1 MATESRGSNSSVG
14 DPSAEVARDDGVR
27 AAARSSPA
35 DPSSGDGSGADLS
48 AVAEQLREEPYR
60 FEFFQAIR
68 LLERLLP
75 ERKPVGRFTLPSEE
89 VARLGTHPSLGF
101 PASEIQAIEW
111 REGKAPFV
119 AVNFM
124 GATGPQGPLPHA
136 YTNMLLARLRGGDRT
151 LRDFLDL
158 FHHRM
163 LSFFYQA
170 WEKYRFAISYERGER
185 DRFSHHLLDVIGLGT
200 KGLQERLAV
209 PDDAFLFFAGILGQH
224 PHSAHALE
232 LLLNDYFEVPMQLV
246 QLVGGWF
253 HLDETNEC
261 CMGERS
267 TPSEQLGLGAVV
279 GDEVWNQQ
287 AKALVRIGPLSLEQY
302 RDFLPNGSAYQPLRA
317 LLRFWTNEEIDFEVQ
332 LILKREEVPRCEL
345 GGESETAPQLG
356 WISWMKSREMER
368 HPDEAIFNV

>member
-1 MATESRGSNSSVG
+1 MATESRRSHSSV
-14 DPSAEVARDDGVR
+14 DDSSAEVSRKDR
-27 AAARSSPA
+27 APVLAPSSP
-35 DPSSGDGSGADLS
+35 DNPSSGDALGADLS
-48 AVAEQLREEPYR
+48 MVAEQLREEPCR

-75 ERKPVGRFTLPSEE
+75 DRRPVGRFTVPSEE
-89 VARLGTHPSLGF
+89 VARLGTYPSLSF
-101 PASEIQAIEW
+101 PASEIQSIEW

-124 GATGPQGPLPHA
+124 GTTGAQGPLPHA
-136 YTNMLLARLRGGDRT
+136 YTSMILARLRSGDRT

-185 DRFSHHLLDVIGLGT
+185 DRFSHHLLDLIGLGT
-200 KGLQERLAV
+200 KGLQDRLAV
-209 PDDAFLFFAGILGQH
+209 PDDAFLFFAGILGQR

-232 LLLNDYFEVPMQLV
+232 LVLNDYFEVPIELV

-253 HLDETNEC
+253 RLDESTEC
-261 CMGERS
+261 CIGERS
-267 TPSEQLGLGAVV
+267 TSSEQLGLGAVV

-332 LILKREEVPRCEL
+332 LILKREDVPRCQL
-345 GGESETAPQLG
+345 GGEDETAPQLG
-356 WISWMKSREMER
+356 WISWMKSKEMER

>member
-1 MATESRGSNSSVG
+1 MATESGRSDSSVA
-14 DPSAEVARDDGVR
+14 P
-27 AAARSSPA
+27 P
-35 DPSSGDGSGADLS
+35 ADLS
-48 AVAEQLREEPYR
+48 EVEAQLRAEPYR

-75 ERKPVGRFTLPSEE
+75 EREPVGRFTNPGDE
-89 VARLGTHPSLGF
+89 VARLGAHPSLSF
-101 PASEIQAIEW
+101 PASEIQAIDW
-111 REGKAPFV
+111 PEGKAPSV

-136 YTNMLLARLRGGDRT
+136 YTTMILGRLRSGDAT

-163 LSFFYQA
+163 ISFFYQA

-185 DRFSHHLLDVIGLGT
+185 DRFSHHLLDLIGLGT
-200 KGLQERLAV
+200 AGLQERLAV
-209 PDDAFLFFAGILGQH
+209 PDDAFLFFAGILGQR

-232 LLLNDYFEVPMQLV
+232 LLLNDYFEVPVQVV

-253 HLDETNEC
+253 RLDETTEC
-261 CMGERS
+261 CIGQRD

-287 AKALVRIGPLSLEQY
+287 ARALVRIGPVTLQQY
-302 RDFLPNGSAYQPLRA
+302 RDFLPNGSAYEPLRA

-332 LILKREEVPRCEL
+332 LVLQREEVPRCQL
-345 GGESETAPQLG
+345 GGEESNAPQLG
-356 WISWMKSREMER
+356 WVTWMKSKEMER
-368 HPDEAIFNV
+368 NPDEAIFNVQ